1 MERGS
6 SKHSPRVDEEM
17 KHEVRGTVQG
27 VAGGR
32 AEEWKMAEPAGE
44 DQPDATRAVEAEAAN
59 DMSRNDM
66 SRFGRYIGLSAM
78 PGDRD
83 ALRRSAEILAA
94 PDDILADL
102 DALPDNVTFHTVT
115 EVWAALGRGSA
126 EPPGSRRPAPGG
138 PGRNRPRRVAAVVP
152 DQTRRSGR

>member
-17 KHEVRGTVQG
+17 KQEVLGTVQG

-44 DQPDATRAVEAEAAN
+44 DQPDATRAVDADSAN
-59 DMSRNDM
+59 GL
-66 SRFGRYIGLSAM
+66 SRFGRYIGLSAL

-83 ALRRSAEILAA
+83 ALRHSAEILEA
-94 PDDILADL
+94 PDDVLADL
-102 DALPDNVTFHTVT
+102 DTLPDGVVFHTVT
-115 EVWAALGRGSA
+115 EIWAALGRGGA
-126 EPPGSRRPAPGG
+126 GGAPPADSS
-138 PGRNRPRRVAAVVP
+138 
-152 DQTRRSGR
+152 T

>member
-6 SKHSPRVDEEM
+6 SKHSPRVDDEM
-17 KHEVRGTVQG
+17 KQEILGTVQG

-32 AEEWKMAEPAGE
+32 AEEWKMAEPPGE
-44 DQPDATRAVEAEAAN
+44 DQPDATRTVEAEGAN
-59 DMSRNDM
+59 DL

-83 ALRRSAEILAA
+83 ALRRSAETLKA

-102 DALPDNVTFHTVT
+102 RTLPENVVFHTVT
-115 EVWAALGRGSA
+115 EIWAALGRGSA
-126 EPPGSRRPAPGG
+126 ERRP
-138 PGRNRPRRVAAVVP
+138 
-152 DQTRRSGR
+152 

>member
-17 KHEVRGTVQG
+17 KHEVQGTVQG

-44 DQPDATRAVEAEAAN
+44 DQPDPTQAIDADAAN
-59 DMSRNDM
+59 DL

-78 PGDRD
+78 PGDRE
-83 ALRRSAEILAA
+83 ALLRSAETLEA
-94 PDDILADL
+94 PDDILAAL
-102 DALPDNVTFHTVT
+102 RTLPDNVVFHTVT
-115 EVWAALGRGSA
+115 EIWAALGHGSA
-126 EPPGSRRPAPGG
+126 ERRP
-138 PGRNRPRRVAAVVP
+138 
-152 DQTRRSGR
+152 